1 MSAKL
6 KETNISQSSIMS
18 ASSEQIAKLNLDVV
32 EYTTKTQTKKRNKSQ
47 TKEGNEEKIQEMEHQ
62 IKLLIEEIANLKQNT
77 NHVHE
82 NKKSEQQEVNN
93 LLSSN
98 KQGYCSFE
106 HDRQLKKKKLFHK
119 NNPMI
124 FS

>member
-93 LLSSN
+93 LLSSI
-98 KQGYCSFE
+98 KQDYCSFE
-106 HDRQLKKKKLFHK
+106 HDRQL
-119 NNPMI
+119 
-124 FS
+124 